1 VLDAA
6 YVARREAALGRGSSR
21 KTRTVRLAASSYVP
35 SVLPMGWAPVL
46 RLSEPLSLADEAC
59 PNNSVSV
66 VMLAA
71 IRRASSRVSSLP
83 PARARV
89 LLEID
94 IAAQKNAGFRKTR
107 VESIACCRC
116 CFLGVAPGER
126 PEPANVRPQPLTNPY
141 SLGPSMQKTTR
152 DGSPASSGVVS
163 GGGFNDDPWAGNM
176 HRYG

>member
-1 VLDAA
+1 MQGRKPAADIWQGCSKWVLDAA

-46 RLSEPLSLADEAC
+46 HLSEPLSLADDAC

-116 CFLGVAPGER
+116 CILGVAPGER
-126 PEPANVRPQPLTNPY
+126 PEPAQMCARNR
-141 SLGPSMQKTTR
+141 
-152 DGSPASSGVVS
+152 
-163 GGGFNDDPWAGNM
+163 
-176 HRYG
+176 